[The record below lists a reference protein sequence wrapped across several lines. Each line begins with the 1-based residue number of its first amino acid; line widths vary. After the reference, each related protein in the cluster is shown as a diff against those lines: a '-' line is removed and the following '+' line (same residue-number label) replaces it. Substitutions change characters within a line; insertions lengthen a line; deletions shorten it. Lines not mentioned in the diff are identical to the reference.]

1 MDRRKISEIGDSMT
15 GTLWKYKEEN
25 QIYILKEKYI
35 TTKGNEHYVFIEPNG
50 HHVVLRAF
58 FVEKSMTKIA

>member
-1 MDRRKISEIGDSMT
+1 MT
-15 GTLWKYKEEN
+15 GTLWKYKEES